1 MYKDVAR
8 LMDLKIESILLPLLN
23 ILISADQLCSK
34 MIELE
39 TNYRIVVLIVHVLT
53 LYSSIYPYNY
63 LSL

>member
-23 ILISADQLCSK
+23 ILISPDQLCSK

-63 LSL
+63 LSF

>member
-1 MYKDVAR
+1 
-8 LMDLKIESILLPLLN
+8 MDLKIESILLPLLN
-23 ILISADQLCSK
+23 ILISPDQLCSK

-63 LSL
+63 LSF